1 MLTGLIENEK
11 TSETSEKGGRGDDK
25 GKMAESEDSSP
36 ERLKTKVIESMG
48 RKRVDSDRSSSKLE
62 E

>member
-11 TSETSEKGGRGDDK
+11 TSEAAEKSGRDDDK
-25 GKMAESEDSSP
+25 GRTAESEDSSP

-48 RKRVDSDRSSSKLE
+48 RKRADSDRSANKLE

>member
-25 GKMAESEDSSP
+25 SKMAESEDSSP